1 VRTTPTRPHQPNP
14 YRALRNVS
22 IITKM
27 TALAPASPRRGLPR
41 DAPRVLCVDDEPN
54 VLEGLRDSLRRSFDV
69 QIAQS
74 GAHGLALLQ
83 QDPDGYAVVIS
94 DMRMP
99 VMSGA
104 AFLNQARRIAPSAV
118 RLLLTGHSDV
128 DAAIRAVNDGQIF
141 RFLTKPCPPDDLLR
155 ACAAA
160 LGQHRLLNA
169 ERVLLEQT
177 LRGAI
182 KALTDVLALTNP
194 AAFGRGTRLKTGVGL
209 LAQQIGMTDA
219 WEVEIAALLL
229 QLGAVTLP
237 DATAEKLYS
246 GAALTSEEQKMAAG
260 VPRATERIIGHI
272 PRMEGVLQ
280 VLKDVARRFDA
291 DDDRGP
297 SLGGRMLRI
306 VRDHDELES
315 RGAARSAALDTM
327 TTRSGTYDPQLL
339 TDYAR
344 ALGLTREVEDAID
357 VQVDSL
363 RVGMTFAEDV
373 RHRGGTLLIAR
384 GYKVTV
390 ALLARLEHIPRGQV
404 REPLRVI
411 AGSSSGEPVNR
422 PAAA

>member
-1 VRTTPTRPHQPNP
+1 
-14 YRALRNVS
+14 
-22 IITKM
+22 
-27 TALAPASPRRGLPR
+27 
-41 DAPRVLCVDDEPN
+41 VLCVDDEPQ
-54 VLEGLRDSLRRSFDV
+54 VLEGVRDSLSRSFDV
-69 QIAQS
+69 RVAES
-74 GAHGLALLQ
+74 GSEGLALLQ

-104 AFLNQARRIAPSAV
+104 AFLNQARRIAPNAV
-118 RLLLTGHSDV
+118 RLLLTGYSDV
-128 DAAIRAVNDGQIF
+128 DAAIRAVNDGQLF
-141 RFLTKPCPPDDLLR
+141 RFLTKPCPPDELLR

-160 LGQHRLLNA
+160 LGQHRLLVA

-194 AAFGRGTRLKTGVGL
+194 AAFGRGTRLKNGVGL

-237 DATAEKLYS
+237 DATAERLYS
-246 GAALTSEEQKMAAG
+246 GAVLTPDEQKMVAG

-272 PRMEGVLQ
+272 PRMEGVVQ

-315 RGAARSAALDTM
+315 RGATRAAALDTM
-327 TTRSGTYDPQLL
+327 NHRSGTYDPQLL
-339 TDYAR
+339 KDYSR
-344 ALGLTREVEDAID
+344 ALGLTHEVENAVAVSLDA
-357 VQVDSL
+357 L
-363 RVGMTFAEDV
+363 RVGMTFADDV

-384 GYKVTV
+384 GYKVTT

-404 REPLRVI
+404 REPLSVI
-411 AGSSSGEPVNR
+411 AASPPGEPAR
-422 PAAA
+422 